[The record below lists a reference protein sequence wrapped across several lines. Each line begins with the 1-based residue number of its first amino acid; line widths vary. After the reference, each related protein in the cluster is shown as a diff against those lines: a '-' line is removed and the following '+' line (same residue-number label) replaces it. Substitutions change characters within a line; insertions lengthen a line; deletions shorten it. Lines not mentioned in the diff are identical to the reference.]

1 MSGPIYDQIL
11 IDQSFA
17 ILTEV
22 SKKIRGLNPRFLFAI
37 IFCLFILLV

>member
-17 ILTEV
+17 ILIEV
-22 SKKIRGLNPRFLFAI
+22 SKKIRGLNPRFYLQLFFA
-37 IFCLFILLV
+37 FSFY